1 MISGTAVAVLHYNK
15 IRLTRRCL
23 DSLGR
28 AGLAPE
34 RIICLDNG
42 SMRDV
47 ARDLAREYPDIRHH
61 RLEKNRGF
69 SGGFNAALTR
79 VFADGADCCV
89 FLTNDTIFHRD
100 TDQQL
105 ARALAKN
112 NAGMAAPC
120 IRYLS
125 NPDTIDSLGAYFDVD
140 TAALGHYHTVDLPVM
155 LHPDRDYIPGTALAV
170 TRRAFEI
177 LSGADES
184 YHTYWEDVDMCFRA
198 HAAGIPMIRVPDA
211 RIDHGVGQTC
221 HKKPFYTTYL
231 FQRNR
236 LKFCRR
242 HLMGESLDRAERLI
256 RADWTAMRRAKA
268 DRGDTRRLNYLDE
281 LLLMFDTSESVS

>member
-47 ARDLAREYPDIRHH
+47 ARDLAREYPDIQHH

-79 VFADGADCCV
+79 VFADGADVCV
-89 FLTNDTIFHRD
+89 FLTNDTVFHGGADRH
-100 TDQQL
+100 L
-105 ARALAKN
+105 VRAVAKN

-125 NPDTIDSLGAYFDVD
+125 NPDAIDSLGAYFDAE
-140 TAALGHYHTVDLPVM
+140 TASLAHYHRQDLPPILV
-155 LHPDRDYIPGTALAV
+155 PDRDYIPGTALAV
-170 TRRAFEI
+170 TRDAFMT
-177 LSGADES
+177 LGGADES

-198 HAAGIPMIRVPDA
+198 HAAGIPLVRVPGA
-211 RIDHGVGQTC
+211 QIDHGVGQTC
-221 HKKPFYTTYL
+221 HKKPFYTMYL

-236 LKFCRR
+236 LTFCRR
-242 HLMGESLDRAERLI
+242 HLTGKVLARAERLI
-256 RADWTAMRRAKA
+256 RADWTGMRREKAK
-268 DRGDTRRLNYLDE
+268 RGDTRRLNYLNE
-281 LLLMFDTSESVS
+281 LLSLFDTSESVS